1 MAVPESLPSNGEVP
15 SNMFFGGGRNP
26 GPGAGEP
33 SRGGAT
39 GIPAAVLALLG
50 GLFHLVGVAGGAL
63 LMAGDGDLGRA
74 LLTFLLHLVV
84 AAVLI
89 TGGVGLVLAKPFGRG
104 ATIVGAVT
112 ALLLYV
118 AVLVL
123 GASGVY
129 FLGMTDGTLPLGY
142 AALLCI
148 PAVAT
153 LALACAPPTRLWVS
167 GGWS

>member
-1 MAVPESLPSNGEVP
+1 MAVPESLPSHGEVP
-15 SNMFFGGGRNP
+15 SNVFSGGGRN
-26 GPGAGEP
+26 PGAGEP
-33 SRGGAT
+33 SRGGGT
-39 GIPAAVLALLG
+39 GISAAVLALLG
-50 GLFHLVGVAGGAL
+50 GLFHLVGVAGGAV

-84 AAVLI
+84 ACLLI

-112 ALLLYV
+112 AILLYV

-129 FLGMTDGTLPLGY
+129 FLGMTDSTLPLGY
-142 AALLCI
+142 TALLCI
-148 PAVAT
+148 PAVTA
-153 LALACAPPTRLWVS
+153 LVLACAPPTRRWVS